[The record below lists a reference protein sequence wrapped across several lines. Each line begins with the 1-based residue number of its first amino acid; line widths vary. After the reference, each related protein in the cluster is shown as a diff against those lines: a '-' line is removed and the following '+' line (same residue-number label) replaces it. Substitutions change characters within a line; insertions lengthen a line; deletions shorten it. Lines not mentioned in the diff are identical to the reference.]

1 MPNYD
6 APMSSAPLADTL
18 APLDEL
24 GVETHLG
31 VREEDG
37 WVAAGRL
44 AADDGELRAALGEIA
59 RSLGADRE
67 DVCAAQ
73 LIELW
78 TWLVAAPAAAALVAG
93 ARLPDVSSGNVLLR
107 ARGGLA
113 DWRAGLRS
121 ARFHVLPGD
130 PDARH
135 PDAVPAADERELL
148 GRLGAMLVNAHL
160 APLVGS
166 LNKLARRPERALW
179 RGAADRVAGAF
190 LWIGEQLDAR
200 ERSRALARGA
210 VGSTPQLG
218 ARVRIQRV
226 GSGSAET
233 HVHLRH
239 GCCLYYRVP
248 GAPKCIGCPLVTDA
262 ERARRVAAEPSP
274 TSA

>member
-1 MPNYD
+1 MPR
-6 APMSSAPLADTL
+6 APIADTL
-18 APLDEL
+18 APLAGL

-31 VREEDG
+31 AREGNG
-37 WVAAGRL
+37 WAAAGRL
-44 AADDGELRAALGEIA
+44 AEDAGELRAALGEIA
-59 RSLGADRE
+59 QSLGTDRD

-78 TWLVAAPAAAALVAG
+78 TWLVAAPAAAGLVAG
-93 ARLPDVSSGNVLLR
+93 ARLPDVSSANVLLR

-113 DWRAGLRS
+113 DWRVGLRS
-121 ARFHVLPGD
+121 PRFHALPRD
-130 PDARH
+130 PDVRH

-160 APLVGS
+160 APLVRR
-166 LNKLARRPERALW
+166 LNSLARRPERALW

-190 LWIGEQLDAR
+190 LWLGEQLGAR
-200 ERSRALARGA
+200 ERSLALARGA
-210 VGSTPQLG
+210 VGSAPQLA

-226 GSGSAET
+226 GSGADET

-248 GAPKCIGCPLVTDA
+248 GAPRCMGCPLVTDA
-262 ERARRVAAEPSP
+262 ERVWRVAAERAPG
-274 TSA
+274 SA